1 MEPKKY
7 GRTSIIERLTAEVE
21 HSRAA
26 YNEHSRSFHALIEKI
41 PSGLPYPDG
50 NFQLTQAGERFNA
63 ALRAYC
69 EAVRRL
75 DTFVRTGVEGDS
87 GGEQLIKE

>member
-1 MEPKKY
+1 MEPKEY

-21 HSRAA
+21 RSRAE
-26 YNEHSRSFHALIEKI
+26 YHEHSRNFHALIDKI
-41 PSGLPYPDG
+41 PSGLPNPDG
-50 NFQLTQAGERFNA
+50 IFQLTQAGERFNA

-87 GGEQLIKE
+87 GGEQPTKE